1 MRFIVF
7 GVVRLDPPEI
17 EEFPFF
23 LPSQVKRLPCPGQSY
38 DCLAVL
44 CSFGVDRWVVRM
56 V

>member
-23 LPSQVKRLPCPGQSY
+23 LLSY

-44 CSFGVDRWVVRM
+44 CSFGVDRWIVRM